1 MVKNIFVFLSLI
13 ISMVWSSESGV
24 LAYRAKK
31 SLEAGR
37 FAKSYSQLEKA
48 LLATRKE
55 SDLLAEG
62 RVLMMMAQI
71 RTQSLDFALADS
83 LLSIIRQDALDT
95 ASIVALVQA
104 KMALLNAQERYDEA
118 IRISKTISEEMLDE
132 GPDLLQGYFWREQAL
147 ALTALK
153 KNQEAEPLYKKA
165 KNELPSHKVSVVL
178 MFAQAALFEGRLSE
192 ADSLYA
198 AAAVKAIEENNN
210 YISATILF
218 YRAQIALKQKRNSDA
233 EDFIKRSAQ
242 AFELMGLP
250 NNQKRS
256 EKLIPYK
263 LQFLQFLS
271 LIEVAFHMHIVGA
284 FSFQ

>member
-62 RVLMMMAQI
+62 RVLIMMAQI
-71 RTQSLDFALADS
+71 RTQSLDFTLADS

-95 ASIVALVQA
+95 ASVVALVQA
-104 KMALLNAQERYDEA
+104 KMALSNAQERYDET
-118 IRISKTISEEMLDE
+118 IRLSKTVSEEMLDE
-132 GPDLLQGYFWREQAL
+132 TPDLLQGCFWREQAL

-153 KNQEAEPLYKKA
+153 KNHEAEPLYKKA
-165 KNELPSHKVSVVL
+165 KNELPRHKASVVL
-178 MFAQAALFEGRLSE
+178 MFAQAAFFEGRLSE

-198 AAAVKAIEENNN
+198 DAAVKAIKENNN

-218 YRAQIALKQKRNSDA
+218 YRAQIALKQKRNSEA

-256 EKLIPYK
+256 EKLIP
-263 LQFLQFLS
+263 
-271 LIEVAFHMHIVGA
+271 
-284 FSFQ
+284 

>member
-1 MVKNIFVFLSLI
+1 MVKNIFVFFFLI
-13 ISMVWSSESGV
+13 VSMVWSSESGV
-24 LAYRAKK
+24 LAYRAKQ
-31 SLEAGR
+31 SLAAGR

-62 RVLMMMAQI
+62 RVLITMAQI

-104 KMALLNAQERYDEA
+104 KMALSNAQERYDET
-118 IRISKTISEEMLDE
+118 IRLSKTVSEEMLDE
-132 GPDLLQGYFWREQAL
+132 TPDLLQGYFWREQAL

-153 KNQEAEPLYKKA
+153 KNQDAEPLYKKA
-165 KNELPSHKVSVVL
+165 KKELPSNKTSVVL
-178 MFAQAALFEGRLSE
+178 MFARAAHLEGRFSE

-198 AAAVKAIEENNN
+198 EAAIKAIEENSN

-218 YRAQIALKQKRNSDA
+218 YRAQIALKQKRNSEA

-256 EKLIPYK
+256 EKLIP
-263 LQFLQFLS
+263 
-271 LIEVAFHMHIVGA
+271 
-284 FSFQ
+284 